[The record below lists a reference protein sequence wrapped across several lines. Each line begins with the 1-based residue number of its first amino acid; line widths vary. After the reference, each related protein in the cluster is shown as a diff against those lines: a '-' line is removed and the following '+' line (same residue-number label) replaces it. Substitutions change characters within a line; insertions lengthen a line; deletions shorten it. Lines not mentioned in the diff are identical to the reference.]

1 MKRKLLKAASVLLML
16 SATTAT
22 KAQSLPAEWNTPGAG
37 NPLLPGYFADPTIKK
52 FGDTYYIYATTDG
65 TGNGYGPA
73 QVWMSKDFVNWRNVT
88 MNWPTTEVV
97 WAPDV
102 VQQPDGSYRYYYC
115 TPCVI
120 YVGESDKPTGPW
132 KNRLGAPDAIL
143 VHDRFVHNAITLD
156 PQLFVDD
163 DGSEYLYFG
172 TWGIYEN
179 FGCGVAKLSADGKS
193 FTDKKLILNT
203 EIKDF
208 FEAPFVFKKDGIY
221 YFTYSSGSCHDHTY
235 RVQYAISKTGPMG
248 PYEYKGCILETNA
261 DGTIHGPGH
270 HSMLIDGD
278 DYYIVYHRHNN
289 PHSIHGFHRQICID
303 KVEFDEN
310 GDIKKI
316 NPTHNG
322 LIPESFVKQA
332 KKNYIEN
339 LAYGAKVT
347 ASSYYD
353 EWFKPEYAT
362 DDNNATLWRAKN
374 CHGNEWITIDLGEEK
389 KFNQVWTQFEYT
401 TFFYQYKIETSTDG
415 STWTLYSDKT
425 DNVYQGSPMIDQ
437 GECKARYIRITVTD
451 TQKNGHF
458 PAIWNVKVYNATK
471 KKNPM
476 KLLPEIEIDEQA
488 LLAGYPSIHKKD
500 IEQTEHEKTAAK
512 GNKIV
517 DINADDYA
525 TGKAISIS
533 EIKNRQ
539 GGSFKGNSKVVV
551 EVKKGKYAFYFN
563 GQQSLKSDFTLPKT
577 MTYNA
582 PYTVTAWTLNPQ
594 VGTIETVA
602 EFTERRNDLAT
613 IEFRQGR
620 DRSNGLVAHNASF
633 ENSGAPRECLAGEGE
648 WQHWVV
654 TFDGYNERVYLN
666 GKMILEK
673 NMFLMIRPEGNIT
686 LGASMDGGNKF
697 SGYIHSLQFF
707 DKAFTEEDVKASFA
721 EVSDTKDVMKFDGE
735 LSLNVRA
742 LTPNLVSLTVVDG
755 EGNRMES
762 GLLSYKYGVTSD
774 IKAKDFSAFNEP
786 SNTSSIII
794 STDGKK
800 SQKCYVNVTD
810 DSGTFSKTLTAY
822 MTVDEKLFTHF
833 TDNADKD
840 ADYVKNYGGWDGI
853 FANPAPE
860 CQISAKAADGV
871 ITLTSAN
878 TNLTARKSEN
888 GVILYKEVEGDFLIQ
903 AKVTE
908 LDGQARRNTPA
919 YNEGGIIVLNENG
932 NRGQEIIHLGVF
944 PNYNCGNMLT
954 YVNRGRPQYPRSNGW
969 NYDPYLQIERIGDV
983 FYVRTSK
990 DGKSWTDMPG
1000 APINAPQMKGK
1011 KLKVGLYQ
1019 TTYSNNKS
1027 WVSFDEFNLW
1037 QIK

>member
-1 MKRKLLKAASVLLML
+1 MIKRIFKSLFTLTILLTSTSV
-16 SATTAT
+16 
-22 KAQSLPAEWNTPGAG
+22 KAQNESVQWNTPGAG

-132 KNRLGAPDAIL
+132 KNRLGATDAVL
-143 VHDRFVHNAITLD
+143 VQDRFVHNAITLD

-179 FGCGVAKLSADGKS
+179 FGCGVAKLAPDGKS

-248 PYEYKGCILETNA
+248 PYEYKGCILETND

-270 HSMLIDGD
+270 HSILIDGD

-289 PHSIHGFHRQICID
+289 PHSIHGFHRQIAID
-303 KVEFDEN
+303 RMEFDDN
-310 GDIKKI
+310 GNIKKI
-316 NPTHNG
+316 TPTHKG
-322 LIPESFVKQA
+322 LIPDSFVKQA
-332 KKNYIEN
+332 KKNYIPN
-339 LAYGAKVT
+339 LAFGAKVT

-353 EWFKPEYAT
+353 DWFKPEYVT

-374 CHGNEWITIDLGEEK
+374 CHGNEWITIDLGEIK

-401 TFFYQYKIETSTDG
+401 TFFYQYKIETSADG
-415 STWTLYSDKT
+415 TTWALYSDKT

-471 KKNPM
+471 KKDPM
-476 KLLPEIEIDEQA
+476 KLLPEVEIDEKA
-488 LLAGYPSIHKKD
+488 LLAGYPRIHTKD
-500 IEQTEHEKTAAK
+500 IESEEHDKTQAK
-512 GNKIV
+512 SNKII

-525 TGKAISIS
+525 TGKPVSIA

-539 GGSFKGNSKVVV
+539 GGTFKGNNNVVV

-582 PYTVTAWTLNPQ
+582 PYTITAWTLNPQ
-594 VGTIETVA
+594 VGNIETVA

-620 DRSNGLVAHNASF
+620 DRSNGLIAHNASF
-633 ENSGAPRECLAGEGE
+633 ENSGAPRECLNGEGE
-648 WQHWVV
+648 WQHWVI
-654 TFDGYNERVYLN
+654 TFDGYNERAYLN
-666 GKMILEK
+666 GKQILEK

-707 DKAFTEEDVKASFA
+707 DKAFTAEDVQKAYK
-721 EVSDTKDVMKFDGE
+721 EKSDTEDQMKFEGDIAIKT
-735 LSLNVRA
+735 RA
-742 LTPNLVSLTVVDG
+742 LSPNLVSIIVTDG
-755 EGNRMES
+755 QGNKMES
-762 GLLSYKYGVTSD
+762 GLLSYRYGVTSD
-774 IKAKDFSAFNEP
+774 IKAKECAYNEP
-786 SNTSSIII
+786 SNASSLIIA
-794 STDGKK
+794 TDGKK
-800 SQKCYVNVTD
+800 QQKCFVNITD
-810 DSGTFSKTLTAY
+810 DSETFTRTLTAEIALSA
-822 MTVDEKLFTHF
+822 DQFNHF
-833 TDNADKD
+833 SDKGDKNTDYTTDKT
-840 ADYVKNYGGWDGI
+840 GWDGI
-853 FANPAPE
+853 IINDNPD
-860 CQISAKAADGV
+860 CKISAKAENGM
-871 ITLTSAN
+871 ITIASAN

-888 GVILYKEVEGDFLIQ
+888 GPILYKEIEGDFLVQ
-903 AKVTE
+903 AKVTD
-908 LDGQARRNTPA
+908 LDGQKRRSTPA
-919 YNEGGIIVLNENG
+919 YNEGGIIVLDQAAR
-932 NRGQEIIHLGVF
+932 RGQEIIHLGVF

-954 YVNRGRPQYPRSNGW
+954 HVGPGRPQFPRSNGW
-969 NYDPYLQIERIGDV
+969 NYDPYLQIERIGNT
-983 FYVRTSK
+983 FYVRTSR

-1000 APINAPQMKGK
+1000 APIHAPQMNGK

-1019 TTYSNNKS
+1019 TTYSNNHS

-1037 QIK
+1037 QKK